1 VTNIASDDL
10 PHYAVSRW
18 RNTRASRLESK
29 EESRIRAGLLR
40 RTEEKGQMISFTIE
54 GAPVPKGRPRFT
66 RTGHTF
72 TPTKTRQYEA
82 LVTARAR
89 EAMVG
94 KRKIEKPNAVR
105 VDILAVFPVPASWSK
120 KRRLA
125 ALQGVDHH
133 VSKPDLDN
141 VQKAILDSMN
151 GIVFEDDS
159 QVIDSRTRKAYGP
172 EPGVKVFIDEVKHG

>member
-1 VTNIASDDL
+1 MKESDEYRL
-10 PHYAVSRW
+10 GRSAALRGESMAKYQSLTARMNPKK
-18 RNTRASRLESK
+18 RAAF
-29 EESRIRAGLLR
+29 IQGYYDGH
-40 RTEEKGQMISFTIE
+40 EEKGKMIGFTIE

-72 TPTKTRQYEA
+72 TPAKTRQYEA

-89 EAMVG
+89 EAMIG

-105 VDILAVFPVPASWSK
+105 VDILAIFPVPSSWSK
-120 KRRLA
+120 GKTPHSGLCK
-125 ALQGVDHH
+125 GVEHH

-141 VQKAILDSMN
+141 VQKAILDGMN

-172 EPGVKVFIDEVKHG
+172 SRV

>member
-1 VTNIASDDL
+1 
-10 PHYAVSRW
+10 
-18 RNTRASRLESK
+18 
-29 EESRIRAGLLR
+29 
-40 RTEEKGQMISFTIE
+40 MIGFTIE

-72 TPTKTRQYEA
+72 TPGKTRQYEA

-89 EAMVG
+89 EAMIG

-125 ALQGVDHH
+125 ALQGVEHH

-141 VQKAILDSMN
+141 VQKAILDGMN

>member
-1 VTNIASDDL
+1 M
-10 PHYAVSRW
+10 VS
-18 RNTRASRLESK
+18 
-29 EESRIRAGLLR
+29 
-40 RTEEKGQMISFTIE
+40 
-54 GAPVPKGRPRFT
+54 
-66 RTGHTF
+66 
-72 TPTKTRQYEA
+72 
-82 LVTARAR
+82 
-89 EAMVG
+89 

-141 VQKAILDSMN
+141 VQKAILDGMN

-159 QVIDSRTRKAYGP
+159 QVIDSRARKAYGP

>member
-1 VTNIASDDL
+1 
-10 PHYAVSRW
+10 
-18 RNTRASRLESK
+18 
-29 EESRIRAGLLR
+29 
-40 RTEEKGQMISFTIE
+40 MIGFTIE

-72 TPTKTRQYEA
+72 TPAKTRQYEA

-89 EAMVG
+89 EVMIG

-105 VDILAVFPVPASWSK
+105 VDILAIFPVPSSWSK
-120 KRRLA
+120 KRRTA
-125 ALQGVDHH
+125 ALQGVEHH

-141 VQKAILDSMN
+141 VQKAILDGMN

-159 QVIDSRTRKAYGP
+159 QVIDSRTRKAYGS